1 MQINVTADYAI
12 RAVLYLAIQNK
23 VTASR
28 DIASAMGIPES
39 YILKITNKLLAAGIV
54 KRIVGAKGGFLL
66 ARKKEEINLY
76 EILKVMEP
84 TMKINR
90 CLEEDEYCSRF
101 ATQSC
106 PRK

>member
-1 MQINVTADYAI
+1 
-12 RAVLYLAIQNK
+12 
-23 VTASR
+23 
-28 DIASAMGIPES
+28 MGIPES
-39 YILKITNKLLAAGIV
+39 YILKITNKLLATGIV

-76 EILKVMEP
+76 EILKAMEP

-90 CLEEDEYCSRF
+90 CLEEDGYCSRF

-106 PRK
+106 PVRKFYCRLQSSLESMLKTMTIKEILK